1 MAVMLL
7 SVVVPCHNEERVL
20 PELVDQVR
28 AAVEPTGV
36 ELEIVLVDDG
46 SRDRTVEALRQ
57 LSAADRRVRYVSLS
71 RNFGKESAMLAGL
84 AYARGDAVVIMDAD
98 LQHPPR
104 LIVDMLDLH
113 HQGYDQVVARR
124 TRDGDALGRTLLSR
138 SYYRL
143 VNSLVEVRIE
153 DGVGDFRLLSRR
165 AVDALLQ
172 LGEYNRF
179 SKGLFAWIG
188 FPTATIDYR
197 NESRYGGDASRWT
210 LRRLLNYGIDGVMSF
225 NNAPLRLAIYVGLV
239 VTALAFAYTAF
250 LVVSAIVGGVTVPGY
265 ITLVAAVIGLGGL
278 QLLFLGVIGEYVGRI
293 YYESKQRPHFL
304 VAESSDNH
312 APTVTPRRTRAPAR
326 STVIVGNYVATDGVN
341 ETVPVHPGPLRAT
354 GAQTPPTADPVVP
367 HPTPRIPRGTRG
379 AASRPAGDGG
389 AAPVPGD
396 AAPWP

>member
-1 MAVMLL
+1 MLL
-7 SVVVPCHNEERVL
+7 SVVVPCHDEERVL
-20 PELVDQVR
+20 PELVAQVT
-28 AAVEPTGV
+28 AV
-36 ELEIVLVDDG
+36 LESTTADFEFVLVDDG
-46 SRDRTVEALRQ
+46 SRDRTTQVLQELN
-57 LSAADRRVRYVSLS
+57 AADPRVRYVSLS

-104 LIVDMLDLH
+104 LLREMLELWE
-113 HQGYDQVVARR
+113 QGHDQVVARR
-124 TRDGDALGRTLLSR
+124 NREGDAFGRSLLSR
-138 SYYRL
+138 MYYKL

-197 NESRYGGDASRWT
+197 NEARFGGDTSRWT

-239 VTALAFAYTAF
+239 VTTLAFGYAGY
-250 LVVSAIVGGVTVPGY
+250 LVVAAIAGGIVVPGY
-265 ITLVAAVIGLGGL
+265 VTLVAAVIGLGGL

-293 YYESKQRPHFL
+293 YYESKHRPHFL
-304 VAESSDNH
+304 VAEASDEL
-312 APTVTPRRTRAPAR
+312 APDEQRLRPAPRRTTVMVGNWVASDVPADADGRYAR
-326 STVIVGNYVATDGVN
+326 SQLAPEGTDRR
-341 ETVPVHPGPLRAT
+341 P
-354 GAQTPPTADPVVP
+354 
-367 HPTPRIPRGTRG
+367 
-379 AASRPAGDGG
+379 SR
-389 AAPVPGD
+389 
-396 AAPWP
+396 